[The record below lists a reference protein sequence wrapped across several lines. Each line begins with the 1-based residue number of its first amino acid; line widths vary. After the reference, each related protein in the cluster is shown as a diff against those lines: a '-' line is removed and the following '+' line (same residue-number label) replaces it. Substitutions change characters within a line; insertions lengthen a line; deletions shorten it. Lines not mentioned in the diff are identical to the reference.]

1 MQKEMILY
9 IGNKLSKHG
18 NTPTSV
24 EVLGDLLNE
33 VFPVYQVSD
42 KRNKLLRLADML
54 WSIFRQRNNILYILI
69 DTYSTSNF
77 YYALLSAG
85 LAKMLDIPYIPIL
98 RGGDLERRLQNNK
111 RFADYLFCN
120 AAVNVAPS
128 GYLQHAFA
136 RYGYK
141 TLFIPNT
148 IDIKRYTFL
157 LRKNPRPKLLYVRAF
172 STLYNPK
179 MALDVLGRLA
189 ERYED
194 VILCMVGPD
203 RDGTL
208 KEVKQKAVEM
218 GLEERVVFAGKL
230 EKETWWELSKEY
242 DIFIN
247 TTNFDNTPVS
257 VMEAMALGLPVVSTN
272 VGGIPYLVEDG
283 KEAMLVDANNADAM
297 AQQIA
302 QLIEDPSKAVALA
315 KNARK
320 KVETFD
326 WESSVKQMW
335 IKLLREDGNVTV

>member
-24 EVLGDLLNE
+24 EVLGDLLKKE
-33 VFPVYQVSD
+33 FQVPQVSD
-42 KRNKLLRLADML
+42 KKSKLLRLVDML
-54 WSIFRQRNNILYILI
+54 WSILRQRKKISYILI

-77 YYALLSAG
+77 YYALLCAW
-85 LAKMLDIPYIPIL
+85 LAKILDIPYIPIL
-98 RGGDLERRLQNNK
+98 HGGNLERRLQNNK
-111 RFADYLFCN
+111 RFSDFLFLN

-128 GYLQHAFA
+128 GYLEHTFA
-136 RYGYK
+136 QYGYK
-141 TLFIPNT
+141 TRFIPNT
-148 IDIKRYTFL
+148 IDIDRYKFMSRTNL
-157 LRKNPRPKLLYVRAF
+157 RPKLLYVRAF

-179 MALDVLGRLA
+179 MALDVLAILTK
-189 ERYED
+189 RYD
-194 VILCMVGPD
+194 DTKLCMVGPD

-208 KEVKQKAVEM
+208 EEVKRKAVAM

-230 EKETWWELSKEY
+230 EKEEWWELSKEY

-272 VGGIPYLVEDG
+272 VGGIPCLVEDG
-283 KEAMLVDANNADAM
+283 KEAMLVDPNDADAM
-297 AQQIA
+297 AQQIS

-315 KNARK
+315 KNART

-326 WESSVKQMW
+326 WEKSVKQMW